1 MPKSNSRG
9 RKVEVENEKSEDNW
23 KHRAANMLC
32 ASCMWYMP
40 KVDNADKGRCR
51 RRSPTMSG
59 WPVMFPT
66 DWCGD
71 HKLA

>member
-1 MPKSNSRG
+1 MPT
-9 RKVEVENEKSEDNW
+9 EDNW
-23 KHRAANMLC
+23 AHRSEGMC
-32 ASCMWYMP
+32 CSTCMWFQVKFP
-40 KVDNADKGRCR
+40 EGDLGASACHTAAELAACKGRCR
-51 RRSPTMSG
+51 RRAPTLGG